1 MTFMKM
7 KMTQPKIMHQ
17 TDFDFWGTLL
27 KTNVMQ
33 KKMKNGVPC
42 IYSSG
47 SKLVVNA
54 AQSKRG
60 GGGGAWTAEGQG
72 KGQSGSKAEGEGQ
85 GKCERT
91 AGRGPIHAGTSGPL
105 L

>member
-1 MTFMKM
+1 LGYSPENQRNAK
-7 KMTQPKIMHQ
+7 KI
-17 TDFDFWGTLL
+17 
-27 KTNVMQ
+27 
-33 KKMKNGVPC
+33 KMKNGVPC

-54 AQSKRG
+54 

-72 KGQSGSKAEGEGQ
+72 KGQSGSEAEGE